1 MNGKIDLKVL
11 GLPYGLMCYW
21 NKIDNASQYIVKLFI
36 GAEASLDECQ
46 ELSINFVD
54 RHQAYYS
61 FTNLGAIA
69 GDEKKPIIPRPNIV
83 VIGGGGSGSTKK
95 TISGYNYYI
104 LVEAENKSGDIIAT
118 SELTIGKIIVL
129 V

>member
-21 NKIDNASQYIVKLFI
+21 NKIVNASQYIVKLFI
-36 GAEASLDECQ
+36 GTEASLDECQ
-46 ELSINFVD
+46 EISINFVD
-54 RHQAYYS
+54 RNQAYYS
-61 FTNLGAIA
+61 FTNLGGIA

-83 VIGGGGSGSTKK
+83 VIGGGGGSTKN
-95 TISGYNYYI
+95 TITGCNYYI
-104 LVEAENKSGDIIAT
+104 LVEAEDKHGNIIAI
-118 SELTIGKIIVL
+118 SELTMGKIILL